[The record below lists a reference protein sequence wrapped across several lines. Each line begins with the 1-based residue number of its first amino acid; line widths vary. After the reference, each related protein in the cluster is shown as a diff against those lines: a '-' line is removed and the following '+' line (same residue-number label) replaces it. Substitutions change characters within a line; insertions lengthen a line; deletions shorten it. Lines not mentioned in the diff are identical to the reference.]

1 MTLRRLL
8 SVPAVGLCATALVG
22 CGGDTLSFDPVA
34 NAASRTVE
42 TTSARV
48 AFTATMSVDGV
59 GGMSFSGR
67 GIFDGRSKS
76 GAMNMRFTLPAE
88 ARAQLGADPTM
99 DMIFD
104 GHKGLVV
111 YMRSPLFKP
120 VAPGKWVKIDLAKL
134 ADKAGVDLGEIMN
147 ANQADPSQSLRMLMA
162 SSDADVIGYDRV
174 RGVFTTHYTLDV
186 DLERLARDNK
196 EMRKALDQVRKLTGI
211 DSYPAEAWIDDQGR
225 VRRMKIDM
233 SFNTPVGGAFTMSM
247 TEELYAFGV
256 KAKIQRPRASQVVD
270 MSALIGSGS

>member
-1 MTLRRLL
+1 MTPRRLL
-8 SVPAVGLCATALVG
+8 SLLAFGLCATALVG

-34 NAASRTVE
+34 NAADKTAA

-48 AFTATMSVDGV
+48 AFTATMSAEGV
-59 GGMSFSGR
+59 GGMAFSGS

-104 GHKGLVV
+104 GRNGFVIF
-111 YMRSPLFKP
+111 MRSPLFRQLG
-120 VAPGKWVKIDLAKL
+120 PGKWVKMDLEKL
-134 ADKAGVDLGEIMN
+134 ADKEGIDLGAITN
-147 ANQADPSQSLRMLMA
+147 ANQVDPSQSLRMLMA
-162 SSDADVIGYDRV
+162 SSETDVIGYDRV
-174 RGVFTTHYTLDV
+174 RGVFTTHYTLDI
-186 DLERLARDNK
+186 DLERLAKDNK
-196 EMRKALDQVRKLTGI
+196 EMRKGLDEVRKLTGA
-211 DSYPAEAWIDDQGR
+211 DSFPAEAWIDDQGR

-256 KAKIQRPRASQVVD
+256 KVKIQRPPASQVVD
-270 MSALIGSGS
+270 MSALIGR

>member
-1 MTLRRLL
+1 MTPRRLL
-8 SVPAVGLCATALVG
+8 SLLAFGLCATALVG

-34 NAASRTVE
+34 NAADKTAA

-48 AFTATMSVDGV
+48 AFTATMSAEGV
-59 GGMSFSGR
+59 GGMAFSGS

-104 GHKGLVV
+104 GRNGFVIF
-111 YMRSPLFKP
+111 MRSPLFRQLG
-120 VAPGKWVKIDLAKL
+120 PGKWVKMDLEKL
-134 ADKAGVDLGEIMN
+134 ADKEGIDLGAITN
-147 ANQADPSQSLRMLMA
+147 ANQVDPSQSLRMLMA
-162 SSDADVIGYDRV
+162 SSETDVIGYDRV

-186 DLERLARDNK
+186 DLERLAKDNK
-196 EMRKALDQVRKLTGI
+196 EMRKGLDEVRKLTGA
-211 DSYPAEAWIDDQGR
+211 DSFPAEAWIDDQGR

-256 KAKIQRPRASQVVD
+256 KVKIQRPPASQVVD
-270 MSALIGSGS
+270 MSALTGR